1 MKHVLH
7 RHQLTRVLG
16 CWLLAAFSQ
25 WASAQS
31 ALEDATVVDA
41 IVKQFIAGLAKDQRF
56 TLLTS
61 PNPGDAQP
69 GSLYS
74 VKEPE
79 SCPSDLRRATL
90 NGEAVDISRWQDLP
104 PPLGGG
110 ESKVLITGW
119 RSVRIDAFIG
129 NAAKVALAKRTG
141 KTAAEIDAA
150 VRSLSE
156 SKAQVNFGK
165 HEQASFPLRQAAEQ
179 YLRDKGITSAAQTS
193 PESKGIVVPYA
204 QLVFQKFVF
213 DSESVRAIDVNLA
226 AKFFN
231 LFKLKVEGDRTQV
244 RGSRFVLPT
253 NAVFAF
259 KYEPLLFTC
268 P

>member
-56 TLLTS
+56 TLLTA

-110 ESKVLITGW
+110 ESKGSADQINF
-119 RSVRIDAFIG
+119 DPQDD
-129 NAAKVALAKRTG
+129 VAH
-141 KTAAEIDAA
+141 IFC
-150 VRSLSE
+150 SLHAGFRDLFRNRGRFFS
-156 SKAQVNFGK
+156 FY
-165 HEQASFPLRQAAEQ
+165 ASFEAA
-179 YLRDKGITSAAQTS
+179 LGAFRAALPTM
-193 PESKGIVVPYA
+193 GV
-204 QLVFQKFVF
+204 
-213 DSESVRAIDVNLA
+213 
-226 AKFFN
+226 
-231 LFKLKVEGDRTQV
+231 
-244 RGSRFVLPT
+244 VLP
-253 NAVFAF
+253 
-259 KYEPLLFTC
+259 
-268 P
+268 